1 MLWIVAVMNM
11 VNFLDGLDGLAAG
24 VCGIAG
30 FTFALIALSLGKP
43 TADEMIAGKDKAAH
57 PFRGF

>member
-1 MLWIVAVMNM
+1 MK
-11 VNFLDGLDGLAAG
+11 
-24 VCGIAG
+24 
-30 FTFALIALSLGKP
+30 GKP

>member
-1 MLWIVAVMNM
+1 EDNKKIFDFNYQATVDAIKSAMA
-11 VNFLDGLDGLAAG
+11 
-24 VCGIAG
+24 
-30 FTFALIALSLGKP
+30 GKP

>member
-1 MLWIVAVMNM
+1 MDAITNAMK
-11 VNFLDGLDGLAAG
+11 G
-24 VCGIAG
+24 
-30 FTFALIALSLGKP
+30 TP